1 MSNRLLVPAWLML
14 SSFLGMPAAPDGGTR
29 ATRDQSATTSP
40 YFGQPVPKLS
50 PERFAPGIVSTD
62 AIELNGV
69 FAPDMKEFFFAR
81 LIDKIQ
87 TMHHSQ
93 LVDGVWSAPRPL
105 LLFPGES
112 RGVADDMSVSTDG
125 RELYF
130 LGIHPHAHDGGVRS
144 TDIWRSRRINGK
156 WSTAEVLPP
165 PISTNASEV
174 YPVIVRDG
182 SLYFTSNRPGGLGRS
197 SLYRAQRR
205 ADGTFAEPTLVPQPV
220 NSEFGVGDT
229 FVSPDESY
237 MVFGSGRPP
246 SVGGGDLFV
255 LYRRADGGWGEPA
268 HLGNTINTEHTE
280 FCPMVTPDGKYLFFS
295 RLHGGGGWSKATAG
309 DVYWVDAKI
318 LDQFRR

>member
-1 MSNRLLVPAWLML
+1 MW
-14 SSFLGMPAAPDGGTR
+14 
-29 ATRDQSATTSP
+29 
-40 YFGQPVPKLS
+40 
-50 PERFAPGIVSTD
+50 ST
-62 AIELNGV
+62 
-69 FAPDMKEFFFAR
+69 
-81 LIDKIQ
+81 
-87 TMHHSQ
+87 
-93 LVDGVWSAPRPL
+93 PRPL

-246 SVGGGDLFV
+246 SAGGGDLFV
-255 LYRRADGGWGEPA
+255 SYRRADGGWGEPA

-295 RLHGGGGWSKATAG
+295 RLHGGGWSKATAG

-318 LDQFRR
+318 LDQLRR